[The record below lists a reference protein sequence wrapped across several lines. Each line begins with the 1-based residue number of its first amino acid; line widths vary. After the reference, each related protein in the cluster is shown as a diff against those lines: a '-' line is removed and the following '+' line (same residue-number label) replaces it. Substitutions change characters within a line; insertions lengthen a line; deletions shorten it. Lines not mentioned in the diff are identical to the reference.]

1 MARSGKRGVYG
12 REPGGT
18 ESRAKRDSARVA
30 AATKYRGQ
38 TKRVGSGQAT
48 AGRDHETG
56 DSGQETEFRIRFAGT
71 CAVGYSS
78 PMSTLA
84 EIEQAAKVLPVD
96 QKQRLVAS
104 LLAGLRKEDIS
115 KVAVDEAAHASLL
128 PLAATAW
135 SQDWD
140 SAEEDEA
147 WRDL

>member
-1 MARSGKRGVYG
+1 M
-12 REPGGT
+12 
-18 ESRAKRDSARVA
+18 
-30 AATKYRGQ
+30 
-38 TKRVGSGQAT
+38 
-48 AGRDHETG
+48 
-56 DSGQETEFRIRFAGT
+56 
-71 CAVGYSS
+71 GYS
-78 PMSTLA
+78 PHMSTLA